1 MKHYVMDNSQV
12 IDDIKAAAISKVK
25 PYI

>member
-12 IDDIKAAAISKVK
+12 IEEIKAAAISKVK